1 MKTALP
7 PPVLQTRSWVTL
19 YALLDRGVGF
29 NGRGSIFIGGT
40 LLGRVPRLAISN
52 GDDGEWWLMHCG
64 RTWNVRTAF
73 PYGSLDEAQAAAE
86 RRYPGS
92 ASRWKRTG
100 YNKAKAEAY
109 LDRVWK
115 GETCTF
121 CGRRP
126 DQIDQMFM
134 SRKRPVA
141 RICDV
146 CIGKLAPAV
155 EADRAKRAEAERQLV
170 PVSAG
175 EPLSVFLQSRFLVLI
190 DPLALDL
197 LRDPLQ
203 ALPSLCEAHQIERL
217 GQLTTTLRIGVRE
230 IDGFTPGS
238 YRLGP
243 GDIVP
248 ARGKGRDV
256 VDVDSGAIV
265 VTGLD
270 SLPAVAKALTRE
282 RYDALLGLEA
292 VTAARWLAKV
302 VGPRFAVLR
311 ADADRPFSG
320 DGSYRLARQAPTR
333 VDPPVFSQE
342 APDAFSRSQELR

>member
-7 PPVLQTRSWVTL
+7 PPILETGSRVTH

-29 NGRGSIFIGGT
+29 NGRGRIFVGGT
-40 LLGRVPRLAISN
+40 LLGRVPRLAICPD
-52 GDDGEWWLMHCG
+52 DDGAWWLVHCG

-73 PYGSLDEAQAAAE
+73 AYACLADAQASAE

-100 YNKAKAEAY
+100 YTKAQAEAY

-115 GETCTF
+115 GETCSF

-134 SRKRPVA
+134 GRRRPIA

-146 CIGKLAPAV
+146 CIGRLTPAV
-155 EADRAKRAEAERQLV
+155 DAVHGRRADMQRPEI

-175 EPLSVFLQSRFLVLI
+175 EPLSLFLQSRFLVLV
-190 DPLALDL
+190 DPLALDR

-203 ALPSLCEAHQIERL
+203 ALSSLCEAHQIERL
-217 GQLTTTLRIGVRE
+217 GQLTTTLRIGMRE

-243 GDIVP
+243 GDIQP
-248 ARGKGRDV
+248 ARRKGRDV

-270 SLPAVAKALTRE
+270 SLPAVAKTLTWK
-282 RYDALLGLEA
+282 RYDALLGVEA
-292 VTAARWLAKV
+292 DATARFLAKV
-302 VGPRFAVLR
+302 VGPRFAVLQ

-320 DGSYRLARQAPTR
+320 DGSYRLARRAPTR
-333 VDPPVFSQE
+333 VEPAVSSPV
-342 APDAFSRSQELR
+342 ATRRLSRSQDLT